1 MVIKLKPKAIVFDL
15 DGVLVDCSERYRLCL
30 QEANGKRNKRFWEC
44 FLSEKYMDLDQPN
57 TETIET
63 LREYYRRGYR
73 IIILTGRV
81 KEKQENKTKQQ
92 LKQYNI
98 EAIYEDNQQTI
109 NQINKQHPQ
118 IKQTNH
124 KTRKPVMEITIESIN
139 N

>member
-1 MVIKLKPKAIVFDL
+1 MFDL

-118 IKQTNH
+118 IKVI
-124 KTRKPVMEITIESIN
+124 KP
-139 N
+139 